1 MLEVIIKRDG
11 TEENFDSRKANKW
24 LMWAGH
30 DLIERVDWVG
40 IVKHAMDNA
49 PEVMSSQDFQMALIK
64 GCLSRFDWPHNLM
77 AGRLYAP
84 YLRKKLYGDT
94 MPTVRELHLKLQ
106 KMGLMIDMWYT
117 EQEYLVIEKFME
129 HDRDFTMTY
138 FQLAHDNS
146 KYAIANRTTG
156 EVYETPQFVAI
167 RMAMHICAK
176 GSESGQK
183 RLDNIKTFYNN
194 YSLGLV
200 SSPSPNYSN
209 LGTHNRGL
217 ASCCL
222 IAAGDSA
229 VSLAIANHIVF
240 TMTYKSAGE
249 GLYLGCRSILD
260 PVRGG
265 AISHNGKLPYLSSFG
280 KAVKANK
287 QGSRSGALTTHVSV
301 YDPEIMDLIAMQ
313 NPRTPLKKQNRDQ
326 HLSVMDNFFFAQKVA
341 KREKYFT
348 FNAYTAPDLHA
359 ALFSGD
365 RARFAELYNKY
376 ENDDTFNKTY
386 LDAYDVACAFEIQ
399 GHEVST
405 VYNLD
410 IGECNIHTSFK
421 EPIYSSNL
429 CVAPETPIL
438 TKEYG
443 YRAIGELRNKEVH
456 VWNGQQWSLTT
467 VKQTAINRELVAVG
481 LDGSGTI
488 HATKQHRWIV
498 ETKTGEVIK
507 QTQELEVGDMLVQCS
522 FGEVSHGK
530 LRLLGIYDTW
540 TAHHHTAKTRA
551 DYLLQAPGNEISMV
565 SRIEWLSGAFDTMF
579 EVVKKDGFTQL
590 SMKEEIY
597 SCLDDPYAVPGKMR
611 LFLQELGFDSFMYK
625 AGGERW
631 GLLIDEHVLAGL
643 ISGGLSVRELDLS
656 DVRKDA
662 PVRKR
667 HVVVSSVSYNGR
679 RDNTYCFTEPLKN
692 QGVFAGVLT
701 KNCQEISQPTQAYES
716 MRDLY
721 SSEDHGRGEVS
732 LCSLGGIPIP
742 RFPLKKCEDLAYEQ
756 ACYVAVVTADTCID
770 LSEYEFPHMEMTAK
784 ARRNIAIGMTGIA
797 EYFARHSIR
806 FDTPYGL
813 EIASRLAERHLYYVI
828 KASLRLAR
836 EKGNAPWID
845 KTKWPSGWLP
855 LDSYK
860 KTVDTIVP
868 NTLHYDWEALR
879 QEIIEQGGIR
889 NSALIAHMPFES
901 SSKRHAHPNGVYPIR
916 ELYLNK
922 TDGGNSIDWCAPDGD
937 LIGDDYQLAFDI
949 CTEDLIKYYAV
960 LQKFAD
966 QSISADF
973 YEDRTK
979 HPRISK
985 DTLIERYLLRK
996 RLGVKAK
1003 YYSNSKL
1010 PNKTV
1015 DDFEVV
1021 QQTADF
1027 EVSEAGCEGGSC
1039 TC

>member
-106 KMGLMIDMWYT
+106 KMGLMIDMGYT

-129 HDRDFTMTY
+129 HDRDFTMAY

-167 RMAMHICAK
+167 RMAMHICSK

-365 RARFAELYNKY
+365 RVRFAELYNKY

-410 IGECNIHTSFK
+410 IGECNTHTSFK

-456 VWNGQQWSLTT
+456 VWNGERWSKTT
-467 VKQTAINRELVAVG
+467 VRQTGSNQPILTVVLSGSDHIEATPYHKWLVQTP
-481 LDGSGTI
+481 DG
-488 HATKQHRWIV
+488 V
-498 ETKTGEVIK
+498 VIK
-507 QTQELEVGDMLVQCS
+507 ETRHLSSGDLLVKCEFGIVDHGSMRLPNPYVDVTCIPDCSYCLSDRLEWFAGTADRLAQ
-522 FGEVSHGK
+522 VSHEQNEVK
-530 LRLLGIYDTW
+530 LAFYGRSK
-540 TAHHHTAKTRA
+540 TA
-551 DYLLQAPGNEISMV
+551 
-565 SRIEWLSGAFDTMF
+565 
-579 EVVKKDGFTQL
+579 
-590 SMKEEIY
+590 
-597 SCLDDPYAVPGKMR
+597 AVLYKW
-611 LFLQELGFDSFMYK
+611 FLQELGCDSHICEVDSKM
-625 AGGERW
+625 ERPLGPRRGW
-631 GLLIDEHVLAGL
+631 DLVIDEFNLAKL
-643 ISGGLSVRELDLS
+643 IRLGFSPRVLDLS
-656 DVRKDA
+656 
-662 PVRKR
+662 
-667 HVVVSSVSYNGR
+667 SVSDTAIASDKHVAVKNVFSYER
-679 RDNTYCFTEPLKN
+679 TRDTYCFTEPLKN

-742 RFPLKKCEDLAYEQ
+742 RFPLKKGEDLAYEQ

-855 LDSYK
+855 LDTYK

-949 CTEDLIKYYAV
+949 CTKDLIKYYAV

>member
-24 LMWAGH
+24 LLWAGH

-84 YLRKKLYGDT
+84 FLRKKLYGDE
-94 MPTVRELHLKLQ
+94 MPTVKELHRKLQ
-106 KMGLMIDMWYT
+106 KMGLMIDMGYS
-117 EQEYLVIEKFME
+117 EQEYDEVEKFMV
-129 HDRDFTMTY
+129 HDRDFSMAY

-156 EVYETPQFVAI
+156 EVFETPQFVAM
-167 RMAMHICAK
+167 RMAMHICSQGYK
-176 GSESGQK
+176 PGIK
-183 RLDNIKTFYNN
+183 RLENIKRFYNN

-209 LGTHNRGL
+209 LGTPNRGL

-265 AISHNGKLPYLSSFG
+265 AISHNGKMPYLASFG

-287 QGSRSGALTTHVSV
+287 QGSRSGALTTYVTV
-301 YDPEIMDLIAMQ
+301 YDPEIMDLIMMQ
-313 NPRTPLKKQNRDQ
+313 NPRTPLKKQNRDM

-348 FNAYTAPDLHA
+348 FNVFTAPDLHA
-359 ALFSGD
+359 ALFSPD
-365 RARFAELYNKY
+365 RELFVRLYEKY
-376 ENDDTFNKTY
+376 EKDDGFKKNY
-386 LDAYDVACAFEIQ
+386 LDAYEIACAFEQQ

-405 VYNLD
+405 VYNFD
-410 IGECNIHTSFK
+410 IGEANTHTSFSC
-421 EPIYSSNL
+421 PILSSNL
-429 CVAPETPIL
+429 CIEVA
-438 TKEYG
+438 
-443 YRAIGELRNKEVH
+443 
-456 VWNGQQWSLTT
+456 
-467 VKQTAINRELVAVG
+467 
-481 LDGSGTI
+481 
-488 HATKQHRWIV
+488 
-498 ETKTGEVIK
+498 
-507 QTQELEVGDMLVQCS
+507 
-522 FGEVSHGK
+522 
-530 LRLLGIYDTW
+530 
-540 TAHHHTAKTRA
+540 
-551 DYLLQAPGNEISMV
+551 
-565 SRIEWLSGAFDTMF
+565 
-579 EVVKKDGFTQL
+579 
-590 SMKEEIY
+590 
-597 SCLDDPYAVPGKMR
+597 
-611 LFLQELGFDSFMYK
+611 
-625 AGGERW
+625 
-631 GLLIDEHVLAGL
+631 
-643 ISGGLSVRELDLS
+643 
-656 DVRKDA
+656 
-662 PVRKR
+662 
-667 HVVVSSVSYNGR
+667 
-679 RDNTYCFTEPLKN
+679 
-692 QGVFAGVLT
+692 
-701 KNCQEISQPTQAYES
+701 QPTLPYKHME
-716 MRDLY
+716 DLY
-721 SSEDHGRGEVS
+721 STHDHGRGEVS

-742 RFPLKKCEDLAYEQ
+742 KFPLKNGEDSAYEE

-770 LSEYEFPHMEMTAK
+770 LSEYEFPHMAMTAK

-797 EYFARHSIR
+797 EYFARRGIR
-806 FDTPYGL
+806 FDTTYGL
-813 EIASRLAERHLYYVI
+813 ETTSRLAERHLYYVI

-836 EKGNAPWID
+836 EKGNATWID
-845 KTKWPSGWLP
+845 KTKWSSGWLP

-860 KTVDTIVP
+860 KTVDSVVP
-868 NTLHYDWEALR
+868 HKLHYDWDALR
-879 QEIIEQGGIR
+879 KEIKEQGGLR
-889 NSALIAHMPFES
+889 NSALVAHMPFES

-937 LIGDDYQLAFDI
+937 LIGADYQLAYDI
-949 CTEDLIKYYAV
+949 ATQDMIRYYAV
-960 LQKFAD
+960 LQKWAD

-973 YEDRTK
+973 YEDRIK
-979 HPRISK
+979 NPRISK

-1010 PNKTV
+1010 PNKAADDFAVEET
-1015 DDFEVV
+1015 DQDFEVA
-1021 QQTADF
+1021 T
-1027 EVSEAGCEGGSC
+1027 AGCEGGSC